1 MKTAGRV
8 QAAIEVLQ
16 EVLTRNRPAAECLKD
31 WGKSHRFAGSGDR
44 NAIGTLVYD
53 SLRQRLSAGVQGG
66 GDQARQIVFG
76 VLHGN
81 WNMSADDIA
90 SLADGQHG
98 PTTLSDAEMTALQ
111 ATPHD
116 VPQHVAGNY
125 PEWLSPV
132 FNTLFGAQAALEGAA
147 LASRAPV
154 DLRVNTLKTERAKLQ
169 TALAAFHPAPGPF
182 VETALRIAAP
192 APEHKH
198 INVEVEPAHG
208 MGWFEVQ
215 DTASQIAVALTGV
228 RPGETVA
235 DICAGSG
242 GKTLA
247 LAARM
252 KNQGRLVAH
261 DVDRHRLR
269 PIFERITR
277 SGATCIEVLAAE
289 QGAEMQDQ
297 SFDCVIVD
305 APCSGTGTWRRKPE
319 IKWKLTR
326 KTLDARLSD
335 QRKVLARGASL
346 VRNGGRLCYF
356 TCSILPEENTEQIKS
371 FLAANKDFK
380 IIPYKEQWS
389 STLGGEVA
397 ISADGSS
404 ETLLLTPHQHGTDGF
419 FVAIL
424 QRG

>member
-1 MKTAGRV
+1 
-8 QAAIEVLQ
+8 
-16 EVLTRNRPAAECLKD
+16 
-31 WGKSHRFAGSGDR
+31 
-44 NAIGTLVYD
+44 
-53 SLRQRLSAGVQGG
+53 
-66 GDQARQIVFG
+66 
-76 VLHGN
+76 
-81 WNMSADDIA
+81 
-90 SLADGQHG
+90 
-98 PTTLSDAEMTALQ
+98 
-111 ATPHD
+111 
-116 VPQHVAGNY
+116 
-125 PEWLSPV
+125 
-132 FNTLFGAQAALEGAA
+132 
-147 LASRAPV
+147 
-154 DLRVNTLKTERAKLQ
+154 
-169 TALAAFHPAPGPF
+169 
-182 VETALRIAAP
+182 
-192 APEHKH
+192 
-198 INVEVEPAHG
+198 
-208 MGWFEVQ
+208 
-215 DTASQIAVALTGV
+215 
-228 RPGETVA
+228 
-235 DICAGSG
+235 
-242 GKTLA
+242 
-247 LAARM
+247 
-252 KNQGRLVAH
+252 
-261 DVDRHRLR
+261 
-269 PIFERITR
+269 
-277 SGATCIEVLAAE
+277 
-289 QGAEMQDQ
+289 MQDQ